1 MADVPQPQMISRNR
15 GRVKYL
21 KTMVTENVS
30 RGYDSFGH
38 GYLLVMVTR
47 RRRSRISVAYS
58 HICLKKYFQEE
69 LFV

>member
-38 GYLLVMVTR
+38 GYLMAMVTR
-47 RRRSRISVAYS
+47 RRVGHGYPWRTLISV
-58 HICLKKYFQEE
+58 
-69 LFV
+69 